1 MEQILM
7 TMQKI
12 LVVDDE
18 KSISSYLQRKL
29 SKLGYTVYTAE
40 DGEKALEL
48 AFSHFPHLVLLDV
61 KLPRLDGY
69 EVCRRLKADER
80 TRKTP
85 VLMLSARAQQAEI
98 QRGLEAGADRYLCKP
113 MSFPDILKQIQS
125 FENRESAGE
134 DTGRDF
140 RFD

>member
-1 MEQILM
+1 M

-29 SKLGYTVYTAE
+29 SNLGYTVYTAE

-85 VLMLSARAQQAEI
+85 VLMLSAKAQQAEI

-125 FENRESAGE
+125 FENREAAGE